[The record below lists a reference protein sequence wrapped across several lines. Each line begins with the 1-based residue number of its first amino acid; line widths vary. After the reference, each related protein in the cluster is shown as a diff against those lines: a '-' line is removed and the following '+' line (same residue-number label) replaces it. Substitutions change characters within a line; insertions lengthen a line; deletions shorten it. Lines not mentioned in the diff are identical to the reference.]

1 MRNGSVTIVRLPKTT
16 AETIQITILTNV
28 TLQSKRI
35 VNVDKDG
42 AHTADVLLLFCNPSE
57 DIQVGDFV
65 IPGISQTLI
74 NELPDGTA
82 KEQRALINNNLG
94 RTVKSISNY
103 QNTALNHMEVSC

>member
-1 MRNGSVTIVRLPKTT
+1 MRNDSVTIVRLPKTT
-16 AETIQITILTNV
+16 TGTIQITTLTNV

-65 IPGISQTLI
+65 IPDLDPWLHEG
-74 NELPDGTA
+74 A
-82 KEQRALINNNLG
+82 NNLVIIKTAFIFNLDPWLHEG
-94 RTVKSISNY
+94 AN
-103 QNTALNHMEVSC
+103 QNI